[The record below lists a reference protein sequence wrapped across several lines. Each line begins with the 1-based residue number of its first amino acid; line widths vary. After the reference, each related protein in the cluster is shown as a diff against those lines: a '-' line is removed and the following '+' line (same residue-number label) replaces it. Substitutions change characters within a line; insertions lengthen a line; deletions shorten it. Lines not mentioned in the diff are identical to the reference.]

1 MKLIKRY
8 SVLLIILT
16 MSALF
21 SSCEKDG
28 VNNPTLSGTWKLTE
42 SYADPGDNSG
52 KYVKVPKDSQKL
64 LVIGDDGT
72 ITGDALLPVSS
83 YKVLTNPDRL
93 QVLLKGQTD
102 PVILFY
108 KLSGN
113 SLTLTG
119 GGCIEGCGSKFERVK

>member
-1 MKLIKRY
+1 MNLIKRY

-28 VNNPTLSGTWKLTE
+28 VNTPTLLGTWKLTE
-42 SYADPGDNSG
+42 SYADPGDGSG

-64 LVIGDDGT
+64 LVIGEDGT
-72 ITGDALLPVSS
+72 ITGDALPVSS
-83 YKVLTNPDRL
+83 YKVLSDPDRL
-93 QVLLKGQTD
+93 QVLVKGQTN
-102 PVILFY
+102 PIIFFY

-113 SLTLTG
+113 TLNLTG

>member
-1 MKLIKRY
+1 
-8 SVLLIILT
+8 

-42 SYADPGDNSG
+42 SYADPGDGSG

-72 ITGDALLPVSS
+72 ITGDALIAAST
-83 YKVLTNPDRL
+83 YKVLADPDRL
-93 QVLLKGQTD
+93 EVLFKGQTN
-102 PVILFY
+102 PIIFFY

-113 SLTLTG
+113 TLSLTG